1 MSDVRKYET
10 GSSQKQWNTLA
21 TVANLYYN
29 SGLTQNQIAD
39 MMYTSRS
46 KISRMLSEARELGI
60 VEIRINEPWDRN
72 ETYEHEIQR
81 KFGMQTVRVIRQR
94 VADDE
99 EEALKDISRATAFYL
114 DSILKP
120 GMTVGISWGTTLYH
134 ITRRIRENNPKNI
147 PVTVIPIMGA
157 VMTGNP
163 EKDSADLAK
172 NLAVSYGGKYR
183 YIYAPVYVQSRE
195 IRNSLLQDE
204 SISSTLELARKADV
218 ILTSIGSAETE
229 SWGYRLGGE
238 DRRKLIESGAI
249 GHIAGHFYNIRGE
262 QVSTEYDDRM
272 VGLELDE
279 ISRCPNVI
287 CGAVGR
293 KKALALIG
301 AMNGRRIMTLIVD
314 EECAEEILRL
324 SDGMKDTN

>member
-1 MSDVRKYET
+1 
-10 GSSQKQWNTLA
+10 
-21 TVANLYYN
+21 
-29 SGLTQNQIAD
+29 

-99 EEALKDISRATAFYL
+99 EEALKDISRATAFYAFYL

-172 NLAVSYGGKYR
+172 NLAVTRRSMYR
-183 YIYAPVYVQSRE
+183 AVRSATACCRTKASAAPWSWPER
-195 IRNSLLQDE
+195 RMSSSLRSVRPRQNPGD
-204 SISSTLELARKADV
+204 TAWAARTA
-218 ILTSIGSAETE
+218 GS
-229 SWGYRLGGE
+229 
-238 DRRKLIESGAI
+238 
-249 GHIAGHFYNIRGE
+249 
-262 QVSTEYDDRM
+262 
-272 VGLELDE
+272 
-279 ISRCPNVI
+279 
-287 CGAVGR
+287 
-293 KKALALIG
+293 
-301 AMNGRRIMTLIVD
+301 
-314 EECAEEILRL
+314 
-324 SDGMKDTN
+324 

>member
-1 MSDVRKYET
+1 
-10 GSSQKQWNTLA
+10 
-21 TVANLYYN
+21 
-29 SGLTQNQIAD
+29 
-39 MMYTSRS
+39 
-46 KISRMLSEARELGI
+46 
-60 VEIRINEPWDRN
+60 
-72 ETYEHEIQR
+72 
-81 KFGMQTVRVIRQR
+81 
-94 VADDE
+94 
-99 EEALKDISRATAFYL
+99 
-114 DSILKP
+114 
-120 GMTVGISWGTTLYH
+120 MTVGISWGTTLYH

-272 VGLELDE
+272 VGLDLDE

-324 SDGMKDTN
+324 SDSMKETN